1 MPLISHSTILS
12 IYNIYMRVCSFQSYV
27 GILVVDFESYFNLS
41 SVSANQNIILTT
53 MFALL
58 IINNKGNWTL
68 KFFTR
73 KI

>member
-1 MPLISHSTILS
+1 MPLLSHSTILS

-58 IINNKGNWTL
+58 IINNKGN
-68 KFFTR
+68 
-73 KI
+73 